1 MCNLLNSQP
10 GGSKAA
16 SIYTIRRKPI
26 AMADRTFT
34 TDH

>member
-1 MCNLLNSQP
+1 MCNLLNSQA

-16 SIYTIRRKPI
+16 SLYTIGRKPI
-26 AMADRTFT
+26 AMADRTFI